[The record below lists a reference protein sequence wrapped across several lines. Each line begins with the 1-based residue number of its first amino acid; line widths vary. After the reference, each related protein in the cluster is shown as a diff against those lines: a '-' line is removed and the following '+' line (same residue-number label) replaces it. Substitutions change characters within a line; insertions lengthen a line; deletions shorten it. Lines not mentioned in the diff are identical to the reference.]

1 MGYNPVIARQL
12 PRRAVNPPPN
22 PEYFSQHMIESV
34 REFWDRAMAINEAR
48 WVITIA
54 GFVVSILIA
63 LYFVKLVRDL
73 ALGHGGSGLAD
84 SSAHLTNFQKLR
96 DEGKLNED
104 EFKRLKESIP
114 SAGDGR
120 ADPVSARTNESDAS

>member
-1 MGYNPVIARQL
+1 
-12 PRRAVNPPPN
+12 
-22 PEYFSQHMIESV
+22 MIESV

-114 SAGDGR
+114 SADS
-120 ADPVSARTNESDAS
+120 DHTDDKPARTNPPDVS